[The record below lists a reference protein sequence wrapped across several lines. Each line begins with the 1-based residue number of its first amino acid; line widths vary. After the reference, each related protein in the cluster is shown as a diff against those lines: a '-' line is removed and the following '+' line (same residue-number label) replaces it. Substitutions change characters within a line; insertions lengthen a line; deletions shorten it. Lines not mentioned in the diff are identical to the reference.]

1 MNWGFLLL
9 IFYTYGKKM
18 TVIILK
24 FVFNQYS
31 MYLVEIF
38 DDKINVYIMCITKK
52 LQSSREGMYNIHIT
66 FSLLFKAEINS
77 KIATSILPFF
87 ISTGSFTHLIIC
99 TYFND
104 TTEVLYVSY

>member
-1 MNWGFLLL
+1 
-9 IFYTYGKKM
+9 
-18 TVIILK
+18 
-24 FVFNQYS
+24 